1 MRVVKE
7 GSEAVGH
14 GLDVQ
19 ELENNDEVFC
29 AKLQSGHF
37 VGQLV
42 GLVWPTIA
50 VQTDHFLGLGPE
62 DGPESAAAT
71 LSATVVLTFTPWTKI
86 GIEWGI
92 RAEKQLRE
100 EAAIDRS
107 RSIDVWDVKYPERFL
122 SLNKE
127 KSGRA
132 NGCKWKRRM

>member
-14 GLDVQ
+14 GVDVQ

-37 VGQLV
+37 VGQLA

-92 RAEKQLRE
+92 KGRKT
-100 EAAIDRS
+100 AARRSGHRSISIDRCMGCEIS
-107 RSIDVWDVKYPERFL
+107 RTL
-122 SLNKE
+122 SFSK
-127 KSGRA
+127 
-132 NGCKWKRRM
+132 